1 MDKKIYEDE
10 VELKKDLFKMG
21 YIYGELGSNSEYVI
35 IIRDNKSFAP
45 IVRYVVTS
53 PIEGVRKLGDLMPQ
67 IKLPIEDVDIQIA
80 IVYDLTKN
88 KVTIFDNYTVL
99 SPYLY
104 YKKKEI
110 NGSEVIQSKEQVEN
124 EEKTDSSENN

>member
-1 MDKKIYEDE
+1 MDKKIYVDE

-21 YIYGELGSNSEYVI
+21 YVYGELGTNSEYVI

-53 PIEGVRKLGDLMPQ
+53 PIEGVRKIGDLIPQ
-67 IKLPIEDVDIQIA
+67 IKLPIEDVDIQLA

-88 KVTIFDNYTVL
+88 KVTIFDNYTIL

-104 YKKKEI
+104 YKKKEV
-110 NGSEVIQSKEQVEN
+110 NGSEALQSKEQAENQEVEN
-124 EEKTDSSENN
+124 TDSN